1 MTGFTGSIGPSG
13 VNGSNGIGVTGS
25 IGPTGS
31 TGHSGIAGVTGPT
44 GSTPIIY
51 SNVDFIWVLKNDV
64 QFVTLPLIYQ
74 NILFN
79 TFPENNGWVY
89 DNLTGYF
96 KPNNSGKYMIS
107 YNVNI
112 NANNTNFEA
121 SIIGTVN
128 DSIINGSVT
137 GQLFLIPS
145 NFVFVNSFIVNIT
158 TADRFSLKF
167 TGNSSLVSI
176 VSVNLI
182 SIQSPYAASLIIT
195 RIA

>member
-1 MTGFTGSIGPSG
+1 MAT
-13 VNGSNGIGVTGS
+13 
-25 IGPTGS
+25 
-31 TGHSGIAGVTGPT
+31 
-44 GSTPIIY
+44 IY
-51 SNVDFIWVLKNDV
+51 SNVDFIWVLKNDI
-64 QFVTLPLIYQ
+64 QSVTLPLIYQ

-79 TFPENNGWVY
+79 TFPENNGWTY

-112 NANNTNFEA
+112 STNNINLEA

-137 GQLFLIPS
+137 GHLFPNPS
-145 NFVFVNSFIVNIT
+145 NFVFINSFIVNIT

-167 TGNSSLVSI
+167 TGNSSLI
-176 VSVNLI
+176 TIISVNLV
-182 SIQSPYAASLIIT
+182 SIQSPFAASLIIT